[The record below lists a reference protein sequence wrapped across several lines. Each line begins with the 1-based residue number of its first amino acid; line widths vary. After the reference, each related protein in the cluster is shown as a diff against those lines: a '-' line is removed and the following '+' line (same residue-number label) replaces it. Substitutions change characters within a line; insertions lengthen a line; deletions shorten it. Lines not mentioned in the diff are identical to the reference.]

1 MNRGVITAWAE
12 RLDTLTKQL
21 VFPEL
26 IAEKDRFIEGF
37 ADGMGDRRPIDR
49 PLLARVIGGL
59 PHCFVNQ
66 EGDDA
71 ATAMMR
77 AVGRRDISAIRK
89 LIREPD
95 ARMPMPLIAEPS
107 VATLEAETE
116 RELAAVHALAS
127 LALADAAF
135 ADLRPRLLGAA
146 KWLIAEIQP
155 DNATHRPWAVHGFV
169 FASAVLEPHE
179 AIDAEMYAQTLVH
192 NAVVASGV
200 TSGKIDVF
208 SLVLLRDAQQALQR
222 FS

>member
-1 MNRGVITAWAE
+1 MNRDVITMWAE
-12 RLDTLTKQL
+12 RLDTLTQQL
-21 VFPEL
+21 VFPAL
-26 IAEKDRFIEGF
+26 TAEKERFVDGF

-49 PLLARVIGGL
+49 PLLARIIGGL

-77 AVGRRDISAIRK
+77 AVGRRDVSAIRN

-95 ARMPMPLIAEPS
+95 AHIPMPLIAEPS
-107 VATLEAETE
+107 IATLEAETE

-127 LALADAAF
+127 LVLANAAF

-155 DNATHRPWAVHGFV
+155 DNATHRPWAVHAFV
-169 FASAVLEPHE
+169 FAAAVLEPHA

-192 NAVVASGV
+192 NAVVASGA

-208 SLVLLRDAQQALQR
+208 SLVLLRDAQQVLQR
-222 FS
+222 LS